1 MTPSGVVSLAGLIV
15 DQLTQIES
23 ALDFTAQSNSARAGN
38 ETGVARF
45 IKEQAPRYLDA
56 TERAAIL
63 SSVHELQRLI
73 DRLLFL
79 ERCTSLFAAPLSLS
93 EELTQLMDALWQRHP
108 LAFAALVLGETEL
121 GPYFYHDLRGVL
133 DARRYWKKQCPLPLW
148 GELAHALVR
157 PLDST
162 EPDYLLINDI
172 AREDRPKPE
181 EFPWMPRR
189 GSVLFLPLRK
199 ENIAI
204 GALILGGGTPD
215 YFADPELRLE
225 LIEFAQIA
233 ARVVIGAQVQ
243 EELQERSGQLVGLQL
258 FTRMLAA
265 SQSSPRILSI
275 VLNGIA
281 ELMSATTVLIVFHRA
296 LIDEALVRLAMET
309 PGARS
314 LHDLIYVSRSENDP
328 VTLLNQLQRLLLWTI
343 DAGQSLF
350 LDPSQPLESPDN
362 LYYNESGQALITP
375 IMVGDLP
382 LGAIYIEAASD
393 APAYSE
399 EDMVVMRTAVNMVAI
414 LLQRIGYPPTDQ
426 VTG

>member
-1 MTPSGVVSLAGLIV
+1 MTSSGIVSLAGLIGEH
-15 DQLTQIES
+15 LAQIES
-23 ALDFTAQSNSARAGN
+23 ALNAAPSNSGRAGD
-38 ETGVARF
+38 ETVVTRF
-45 IKEQAPRYLDA
+45 AKEQSQGYVGAMDRG
-56 TERAAIL
+56 AIL
-63 SSVHELQRLI
+63 SSVRELQRLF

-79 ERCTSLFAAPLSLS
+79 EKCTSLFAAPLSLS
-93 EELTQLMDALWQRHP
+93 EELNQLMDALWQRHS
-108 LAFAALVLGETEL
+108 LAFAALVLGEAEL
-121 GPYFYHDLRGVL
+121 GPYFYHDLRGIL
-133 DARRYWKKQCPLPLW
+133 DARRYLKKQCPLPLW

-157 PLDST
+157 PLDPE
-162 EPDYLLINDI
+162 EPDYLLIDDI
-172 AREDRPKPE
+172 AEEDRPKPE

-199 ENIAI
+199 ENVAI
-204 GALILGGGTPD
+204 GALILGGGAPD

-225 LIEFAQIA
+225 LVEFAQIA
-233 ARVVIGAQVQ
+233 ARVVIGAQIQ

-258 FTRMLAA
+258 FTRLLAA
-265 SQSSPRILSI
+265 SLSSPRILSI

-281 ELMSATTVLIVFHRA
+281 ELMRAVTVLIVFRRTLIGDALHR
-296 LIDEALVRLAMET
+296 LSMET
-309 PGARS
+309 PGARI
-314 LHDLIYVSRSENDP
+314 LQDLICVSRSESDP
-328 VTLLNQLQRLLLWTI
+328 IALLSRLQKLLIWTT

-375 IMVGDLP
+375 ITVGDAP

-414 LLQRIGYPPTDQ
+414 VLQQID
-426 VTG
+426 

>member
-1 MTPSGVVSLAGLIV
+1 MTSAGVISLAGLIV

-23 ALDFTAQSNSARAGN
+23 ALDLTARSHLDKAHS
-38 ETGVARF
+38 ETNATRF
-45 IKEQAPRYLDA
+45 VKEQVQDYLDA
-56 TERAAIL
+56 TERATVLASIR
-63 SSVHELQRLI
+63 ELQRLI

-93 EELTQLMDALWQRHP
+93 EQLTELMDALWQRHS
-108 LAFAALVLGETEL
+108 LTFAALVLGEAEL
-121 GPYFYHDLRGVL
+121 GPYFYYDLRGVL
-133 DARRYWKKQCPLPLW
+133 DARRYLRKRCPLPLW

-157 PLDST
+157 PLDPE

-199 ENIAI
+199 ENVTI
-204 GALILGGGTPD
+204 GAFILGSNTSD

-233 ARVVIGAQVQ
+233 ARVIIGAQIQ

-258 FTRMLAA
+258 FTRLLAA
-265 SQSSPRILSI
+265 SQSSPRILPI

-281 ELMSATTVLIVFHRA
+281 ELMNATTVLVVFHRGLISDA
-296 LIDEALVRLAMET
+296 LFRLMMET

-314 LHDLIYVSRSENDP
+314 FHELICISRSESEP
-328 VTLLNQLQRLLLWTI
+328 LTLMNQLQRLFIWTI

-350 LDPSQPLESPDN
+350 LDPSQPLESLDD

-375 IMVGDLP
+375 ISVGDSS

-393 APAYSE
+393 APAYGE

-414 LLQRIGYPPTDQ
+414 VLQQIG
-426 VTG
+426 

>member
-1 MTPSGVVSLAGLIV
+1 LTSSGVVSLAGLIG
-15 DQLTQIES
+15 DHLAQIES
-23 ALDFTAQSNSARAGN
+23 ALNAAAPSNSGRAGD
-38 ETGVARF
+38 ETAVARF
-45 IKEQAPRYLDA
+45 AKEQSQGYMDA
-56 TERAAIL
+56 TDRAAIL
-63 SSVHELQRLI
+63 SSVRELQRLF

-79 ERCTSLFAAPLSLS
+79 EKCTSLFAAPLSLS
-93 EELTQLMDALWQRHP
+93 EELSQLMDALWQRHS
-108 LAFAALVLGETEL
+108 LAFAALVLGEAEL

-133 DARRYWKKQCPLPLW
+133 DARRYLKKQCPLPLW

-157 PLDST
+157 PLDPE
-162 EPDYLLINDI
+162 EPDYLLIDDI
-172 AREDRPKPE
+172 AKEERPKPE

-199 ENIAI
+199 ENVAI
-204 GALILGGGTPD
+204 GALILGGGAPH

-225 LIEFAQIA
+225 LVEFAQIA
-233 ARVVIGAQVQ
+233 ARVVISAQIQ

-258 FTRMLAA
+258 FTRLLAA

-281 ELMSATTVLIVFHRA
+281 ELMRATTVLIVFHRA
-296 LIDEALVRLAMET
+296 LIGDALHRLAIET

-314 LHDLIYVSRSENDP
+314 LHDLICVSRSESDP
-328 VTLLNQLQRLLLWTI
+328 LLLLSQLQKLLIWTT

-350 LDPSQPLESPDN
+350 LDPSQPLESPEN

-375 IMVGDLP
+375 ITVGDAP
-382 LGAIYIEAASD
+382 LGAIYIEAAAD

-414 LLQRIGYPPTDQ
+414 VLQQ
-426 VTG
+426 VG